1 MLTFTLEPSFN
12 GLTTTGNF
20 NLLLIS
26 LISCKFFLSN
36 EYVKNFGVFTLY
48 FINNF
53 LDNGFSK
60 NSIKNLS
67 NNDLSLF
74 DEILDYDDQKLYDFI
89 FKNQPI
95 GNKDHE
101 SFIIKNLK
109 TFTEQGNF

>member
-1 MLTFTLEPSFN
+1 MSNEIN
-12 GLTTTGNF
+12 RIKWKCRRGMREID
-20 NLLLIS
+20 LLLR
-26 LISCKFFLSN
+26 
-36 EYVKNFGVFTLY
+36 E
-48 FINNF
+48 
-53 LDNGFSK
+53 FSK

-67 NNDLSLF
+67 NKDLSLF

-89 FKNQPI
+89 FKNQSI